1 MLAAKCVVV
10 LVSYHPIS
18 CFIRALR
25 NSCLI
30 RNTLQTFYVGLYQ
43 GHALRRLDIFPW
55 YRFLKFVSSIFL
67 KPECESL
74 HITCLAAAR
83 LKQVTKM
90 PLATQSPRE
99 RLIAEYPNLRRIFT
113 QNCFNEGNRK
123 VSDQDIVSSIS
134 SRSCGAAPN
143 ILEFCKLSRFPDR
156 SSFTKL

>member
-30 RNTLQTFYVGLYQ
+30 RNTLQTFYFGLFQ
-43 GHALRRLDIFPW
+43 G
-55 YRFLKFVSSIFL
+55 
-67 KPECESL
+67 
-74 HITCLAAAR
+74 TCLNIHETWICIIP
-83 LKQVTKM
+83 LYLPCSSQVEAGDKD
-90 PLATQSPRE
+90 ATGNPESERE
-99 RLIAEYPNLRRIFT
+99 ADGGNSKPGGRIFN
-113 QNCFNEGNRK
+113 QKLFQLQKK

-134 SRSCGAAPN
+134 SRSCGATPK
-143 ILEFCKLSRFPDR
+143 IVEFCKLSRLPDR